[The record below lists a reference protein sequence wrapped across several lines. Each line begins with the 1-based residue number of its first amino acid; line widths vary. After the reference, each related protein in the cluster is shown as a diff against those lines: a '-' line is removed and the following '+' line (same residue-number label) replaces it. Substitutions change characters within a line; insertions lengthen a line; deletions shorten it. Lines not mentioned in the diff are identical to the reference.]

1 MKKFFKSRYISFL
14 LALLMVVG
22 VFLPRGG
29 AFAKDSGKFA
39 IDIGIKI
46 NDKMKLKDEVKDGGI
61 IKSSGRQVKVYKL
74 KVDGGMTEKEMFDLA
89 QSLHKS
95 GEKEISIKEAEDKL
109 KEKKL
114 LDKDGILSEKS
125 KLFYDGKLVDEISLK
140 KGDDPELAK
149 LTEEN
154 ITIKDL
160 EEGYYLIKETDE
172 SKKIANKAIN
182 TFVVHISD
190 KTVKDVNGKKVYRIE
205 AKETMPTPTDSL
217 KLIKVDANNKDVKL
231 NQAQFELY
239 KKVKNGDKI
248 ESQLVKVSG
257 SRGKYIYD
265 EKGNTTVLET
275 WNSGEIV
282 VENVPEGIYYFK
294 ELKPAPGYKEEG
306 NKGKVSKDL
315 KPGESDTVENKS
327 TPILKKIDKVNGK
340 TLDGAVFELYKKDGK
355 KVNVKKTNA
364 GYEVDPNG
372 KDELITKNNGLLNIT
387 NLADGEYTI
396 KEVKAPKGYK
406 QADIKID
413 FAVKNFNAV
422 DKDGKVRV
430 IPVENTPESETPP
443 KTPTGGFNFVK
454 IDSTKKENRLAGA
467 KFILMKKEGNGYKN
481 VVKDGKEVK
490 LTSPENGEFSITGLE
505 YGEYALKEIEA
516 PKNYTIDN
524 ELTPFKVDA
533 ASSSLPATKIVNK
546 PFTPVITQSKQ
557 NTITTKYTPSDL
569 TRIVKNPKSI
579 VKTGDIRI
587 IIMAVVGLIFLFM
600 GVKLVNSDKRTQRA

>member
-1 MKKFFKSRYISFL
+1 MKKIFKSRYISFL

-29 AFAKDSGKFA
+29 AFAKDDSKYN
-39 IDIGIKI
+39 IDIAI
-46 NDKMKLKDEVKDGGI
+46 NIHKKDELKKRLENGEQIVA
-61 IKSSGRQVKVYKL
+61 SNRAVKVYKL
-74 KVDGGMTEKEMFDLA
+74 KVDKEMTEDDRLKLAKEYDALT
-89 QSLHKS
+89 
-95 GEKEISIKEAEDKL
+95 IEAV
-109 KEKKL
+109 EKKL
-114 LDKDGILSEKS
+114 KDEKKFDKEIPSEKS
-125 KLFYDGKLVDEISLK
+125 KFIYSGKAIDVIDKNSIK
-140 KGDDPELAK
+140 DFK
-149 LTEEN
+149 LEN
-154 ITIKDL
+154 LDLDKEHIFVKDL

-172 SKKIANKAIN
+172 SKKIPDAKLN
-182 TFVVHISD
+182 TFVVKLSKDSVND
-190 KTVKDVNGKKVYRIE
+190 KNTLVLDAKVNKEVPNKKY
-205 AKETMPTPTDSL
+205 L

-315 KPGESDTVENKS
+315 KPGESDVVENKS

-422 DKDGKVRV
+422 DKDGKVKILV
-430 IPVENTPESETPP
+430 VENTPESETPP

>member
-1 MKKFFKSRYISFL
+1 MKKIFKSRYISFL
-14 LALLMVVG
+14 LALFMVVG

-29 AFAKDSGKFA
+29 AFAKDDSKYN
-39 IDIGIKI
+39 IDIAI
-46 NDKMKLKDEVKDGGI
+46 NIHNKDE
-61 IKSSGRQVKVYKL
+61 IKKRLDNGEQIVASNREVKVYKL
-74 KVDGGMTEKEMFDLA
+74 KVDKDMTEDD
-89 QSLHKS
+89 SLTFAKDYDALT
-95 GEKEISIKEAEDKL
+95 IADA
-109 KEKKL
+109 EKKL
-114 LDKDGILSEKS
+114 KDEKKFDKEIPSEKS
-125 KLFYDGKLVDEISLK
+125 KFIYGGKAIDVVDKNSIK
-140 KGDDPELAK
+140 DFK
-149 LTEEN
+149 LEN
-154 ITIKDL
+154 LDLEKEHIFIKDL

-172 SKKIANKAIN
+172 SKKIADAKLN
-182 TFVVHISD
+182 TFVVKLSKDSVND
-190 KTVKDVNGKKVYRIE
+190 KNTLVLDAKVNKEVPNKKN
-205 AKETMPTPTDSL
+205 L

-231 NQAQFELY
+231 DQAQFELY

-275 WNSGEIV
+275 WNNGEIV
-282 VENVPEGIYYFK
+282 VENVPEGVYYFK
-294 ELKPAPGYKEEG
+294 ELKPAPGYNEEG

-355 KVNVKKTNA
+355 KINVKKTNA

-587 IIMAVVGLIFLFM
+587 IIMAVVGLILLFM

>member
-29 AFAKDSGKFA
+29 AFAKDDSKYN
-39 IDIGIKI
+39 IDIAI
-46 NDKMKLKDEVKDGGI
+46 NIHKKDELKKKLENGEQIVA
-61 IKSSGRQVKVYKL
+61 SNRAVKVYKL
-74 KVDGGMTEKEMFDLA
+74 KVDKEMTEDDRLKLAKEYDALTIDAAERKLKDEKKFD
-89 QSLHKS
+89 
-95 GEKEISIKEAEDKL
+95 KEIP
-109 KEKKL
+109 
-114 LDKDGILSEKS
+114 SEKS
-125 KLFYDGKLVDEISLK
+125 KFIYSGKAIDVIDKNSIK
-140 KGDDPELAK
+140 DFK
-149 LTEEN
+149 LEN
-154 ITIKDL
+154 LDLDKEHIFVKDL

-172 SKKIANKAIN
+172 SKKIPDAKLN
-182 TFVVHISD
+182 TFVVKLSKDSVND
-190 KTVKDVNGKKVYRIE
+190 KNTLVLDAKVNKEVPNKKN
-205 AKETMPTPTDSL
+205 L

-231 NQAQFELY
+231 DQAQFELY

-275 WNSGEIV
+275 WNNGEIV
-282 VENVPEGIYYFK
+282 VENVPEGVYYFK

-355 KVNVKKTNA
+355 KINVKKTNA

-396 KEVKAPKGYK
+396 KEVKAPEGYK

-422 DKDGKVRV
+422 DKDGKVKILV
-430 IPVENTPESETPP
+430 VENTPESETPP

-587 IIMAVVGLIFLFM
+587 IIMAVVGLILLFI

>member
-22 VFLPRGG
+22 VFLPRDG
-29 AFAKDSGKFA
+29 AFAKDDSKYN
-39 IDIGIKI
+39 IDIAI
-46 NDKMKLKDEVKDGGI
+46 NIHKKDELKKRLENGEQIVA
-61 IKSSGRQVKVYKL
+61 SNRAVKVYKL
-74 KVDGGMTEKEMFDLA
+74 KVDKEMTEDDRLKLAKEYDALT
-89 QSLHKS
+89 
-95 GEKEISIKEAEDKL
+95 IEAV
-109 KEKKL
+109 EKKL
-114 LDKDGILSEKS
+114 KDEKKFDKEIPSEKS
-125 KLFYDGKLVDEISLK
+125 KFIYSGKAIDVIDKNSIK
-140 KGDDPELAK
+140 DFK
-149 LTEEN
+149 LEN
-154 ITIKDL
+154 LDLDKEHIFVKDL

-172 SKKIANKAIN
+172 SKKIPDAKLN
-182 TFVVHISD
+182 TFVVKLSKDSVND
-190 KTVKDVNGKKVYRIE
+190 KNTLVLDAKVNKEVPNKKY
-205 AKETMPTPTDSL
+205 L

-315 KPGESDTVENKS
+315 KPGESDVVENKS

>member
-1 MKKFFKSRYISFL
+1 MKKLFKSRYISFL

-29 AFAKDSGKFA
+29 AFAKDDSKYN
-39 IDIGIKI
+39 IDIAI
-46 NDKMKLKDEVKDGGI
+46 NIHKKDELKKRLENGEQIVA
-61 IKSSGRQVKVYKL
+61 SNRAVKVYKL
-74 KVDGGMTEKEMFDLA
+74 KVDKEMTEDDRLKLAKEYDALT
-89 QSLHKS
+89 
-95 GEKEISIKEAEDKL
+95 IEAA
-109 KEKKL
+109 EKKL
-114 LDKDGILSEKS
+114 KDEKKFDKEIPSEKS
-125 KLFYDGKLVDEISLK
+125 KFIYSGKAIDVIDKNSIK
-140 KGDDPELAK
+140 DFK
-149 LTEEN
+149 LEN
-154 ITIKDL
+154 LDKEHIFVKDL
-160 EEGYYLIKETDE
+160 EDGYYLIKETDE
-172 SKKIANKAIN
+172 SKKIPDAKLN
-182 TFVVHISD
+182 TFVVKLFKDSVND
-190 KTVKDVNGKKVYRIE
+190 KNTLVLDAKVNKEVPNKKY
-205 AKETMPTPTDSL
+205 L

-275 WNSGEIV
+275 WNGGEIV

-315 KPGESDTVENKS
+315 KPGESDVVENKS

-340 TLDGAVFELYKKDGK
+340 TLDGAIFELYKKDGK

-364 GYEVDPNG
+364 GYEVDPNS

-396 KEVKAPKGYK
+396 KEVKAPEGYK

-422 DKDGKVRV
+422 DKDGKVKILV
-430 IPVENTPESETPP
+430 VENTPESETPP

-454 IDSTKKENRLAGA
+454 IDSTKKENRLEGA

-587 IIMAVVGLIFLFM
+587 IIMAVVGLILLFM

>member
-29 AFAKDSGKFA
+29 AFAKDDSKYN
-39 IDIGIKI
+39 IDIAI
-46 NDKMKLKDEVKDGGI
+46 NIHKKDELKKRLENGEQIVA
-61 IKSSGRQVKVYKL
+61 SNRAVKVYKL
-74 KVDGGMTEKEMFDLA
+74 KVDKEMTEDDRLKLAKEYDALT
-89 QSLHKS
+89 
-95 GEKEISIKEAEDKL
+95 IEAA
-109 KEKKL
+109 EKKL
-114 LDKDGILSEKS
+114 KDEKKFDKEIPSEKS
-125 KLFYDGKLVDEISLK
+125 KFIYSGKAIDVIDKNSIK
-140 KGDDPELAK
+140 DFK
-149 LTEEN
+149 LEN
-154 ITIKDL
+154 LDLDKEHIFVKDL

-172 SKKIANKAIN
+172 SKKIPDAKLN
-182 TFVVHISD
+182 TFVVKLSKDSVND
-190 KTVKDVNGKKVYRIE
+190 KNTLVLDAKVNKEVPNKKY
-205 AKETMPTPTDSL
+205 L

-275 WNSGEIV
+275 WNGGEIV

-340 TLDGAVFELYKKDGK
+340 TLDGAIFELYKKDGK

-422 DKDGKVRV
+422 DKDSKVKILV
-430 IPVENTPESETPP
+430 VENTPESETPP

-533 ASSSLPATKIVNK
+533 ASSSLPAIKIVNK

>member
-29 AFAKDSGKFA
+29 AFAKDDSKYN
-39 IDIGIKI
+39 IDIAI
-46 NDKMKLKDEVKDGGI
+46 NIHKKDELKKRLENGEQIVA
-61 IKSSGRQVKVYKL
+61 SNRAVKVYKL
-74 KVDGGMTEKEMFDLA
+74 KVDKEMTEDDRLKLAKEYDALT
-89 QSLHKS
+89 
-95 GEKEISIKEAEDKL
+95 IEAA
-109 KEKKL
+109 EKKL
-114 LDKDGILSEKS
+114 KDEKKFDKEIPSEKS
-125 KLFYDGKLVDEISLK
+125 KFIYSGKAIDVIDKNSIK
-140 KGDDPELAK
+140 DFEL
-149 LTEEN
+149 EN
-154 ITIKDL
+154 LDLDKEHIFVKDL

-172 SKKIANKAIN
+172 SKKIPDAKLN
-182 TFVVHISD
+182 TFVVKLSKDSVND
-190 KTVKDVNGKKVYRIE
+190 KTTLVLDAKVNKEVPNKKY
-205 AKETMPTPTDSL
+205 L

-275 WNSGEIV
+275 WNNGEIV

-315 KPGESDTVENKS
+315 KPGESDVVENKS

-340 TLDGAVFELYKKDGK
+340 TLDGAIFELYKKDGK

-422 DKDGKVRV
+422 DKEGKVKV

>member
-1 MKKFFKSRYISFL
+1 MKKIFKSRYISFL

-22 VFLPRGG
+22 VFLPQGG
-29 AFAKDSGKFA
+29 AFAKDDSKYN
-39 IDIGIKI
+39 IDIAI
-46 NDKMKLKDEVKDGGI
+46 NIHKKDELKKRLENGEQIVA
-61 IKSSGRQVKVYKL
+61 SNRAVKVYKL
-74 KVDGGMTEKEMFDLA
+74 KVDKEMTEDDRLKLAKEYDALT
-89 QSLHKS
+89 
-95 GEKEISIKEAEDKL
+95 IEAA
-109 KEKKL
+109 EKKL
-114 LDKDGILSEKS
+114 KDEKKFDKEIPSEKS
-125 KLFYDGKLVDEISLK
+125 KFIYSGKAIDVIDKNSIK
-140 KGDDPELAK
+140 DFK
-149 LTEEN
+149 LEN
-154 ITIKDL
+154 LDLDKEHIFVKDL

-172 SKKIANKAIN
+172 SKKIPDAKLN
-182 TFVVHISD
+182 TFVVKLSKDSVND
-190 KTVKDVNGKKVYRIE
+190 KNTLVLDAKVNKEVPNKKY
-205 AKETMPTPTDSL
+205 L

-315 KPGESDTVENKS
+315 KPGKSDVVENKS

-364 GYEVDPNG
+364 GYEVEPNG

-422 DKDGKVRV
+422 DKDSKVKILV
-430 IPVENTPESETPP
+430 VENTPESETPP

>member
-1 MKKFFKSRYISFL
+1 MKKIFKSRYISFL
-14 LALLMVVG
+14 LALFMVVG

-29 AFAKDSGKFA
+29 AFAKDDSKYN
-39 IDIGIKI
+39 IDIAI
-46 NDKMKLKDEVKDGGI
+46 NIHNKDE
-61 IKSSGRQVKVYKL
+61 IKTRLDNGEQIVASNREVKVYKL
-74 KVDGGMTEKEMFDLA
+74 KLDKDMTEDDSLKLA
-89 QSLHKS
+89 KDYDALT
-95 GEKEISIKEAEDKL
+95 IADA
-109 KEKKL
+109 EKKL
-114 LDKDGILSEKS
+114 KDEKKFDKEIPSEKS
-125 KLFYDGKLVDEISLK
+125 KFIYGGKAIDVVDKNSIK
-140 KGDDPELAK
+140 DFK
-149 LTEEN
+149 LEN
-154 ITIKDL
+154 LDLEKEHIFIKDL

-172 SKKIANKAIN
+172 SKKIADAKLN
-182 TFVVHISD
+182 TFVVKLS
-190 KTVKDVNGKKVYRIE
+190 KDSVNDNNTLVLDAKVNKEVPNKKN
-205 AKETMPTPTDSL
+205 L

-231 NQAQFELY
+231 DQAQFELY

-275 WNSGEIV
+275 WNNGEIV

-315 KPGESDTVENKS
+315 KPGESDVVENKS

-340 TLDGAVFELYKKDGK
+340 TLDGAVFELYKNDGK
-355 KVNVKKTNA
+355 KINVKKTDA

-422 DKDGKVRV
+422 DKDGKVKILV
-430 IPVENTPESETPP
+430 VENTPESETPP

-587 IIMAVVGLIFLFM
+587 IIMAVVGLILLFM

>member
-1 MKKFFKSRYISFL
+1 MKKIFKSRYISFL

-22 VFLPRGG
+22 VFLPQGG
-29 AFAKDSGKFA
+29 AFAKDDSKYN
-39 IDIGIKI
+39 IDIAI
-46 NDKMKLKDEVKDGGI
+46 NIHKKDELKKRLENGEQIVA
-61 IKSSGRQVKVYKL
+61 SNRAVKVYKL
-74 KVDGGMTEKEMFDLA
+74 KVDKEMTEDDRLKLAKEYDALT
-89 QSLHKS
+89 
-95 GEKEISIKEAEDKL
+95 IEAA
-109 KEKKL
+109 EKKL
-114 LDKDGILSEKS
+114 KDEKKFDKEIPSEKS
-125 KLFYDGKLVDEISLK
+125 KFIYSGKAIDVIDKNSIK
-140 KGDDPELAK
+140 DFK
-149 LTEEN
+149 LEN
-154 ITIKDL
+154 LDKEHIFVKDL

-172 SKKIANKAIN
+172 SKKIPDAKLN
-182 TFVVHISD
+182 TFVVKLSKDSVND
-190 KTVKDVNGKKVYRIE
+190 KNTLVLDAKVNKEVPNKKY
-205 AKETMPTPTDSL
+205 L

-315 KPGESDTVENKS
+315 KPGESDVVENKS

-422 DKDGKVRV
+422 DKEGKVKV

-467 KFILMKKEGNGYKN
+467 KFILMKKESNGYKN

>member
-22 VFLPRGG
+22 VFLPQGG
-29 AFAKDSGKFA
+29 AFAKDDSKYN
-39 IDIGIKI
+39 IDIAI
-46 NDKMKLKDEVKDGGI
+46 NIHKKDELKKRLENGEQIVA
-61 IKSSGRQVKVYKL
+61 SNRAVKVYKL
-74 KVDGGMTEKEMFDLA
+74 KVDKEMTEDDRLKLAKEYDALT
-89 QSLHKS
+89 
-95 GEKEISIKEAEDKL
+95 IEAA
-109 KEKKL
+109 EKKL
-114 LDKDGILSEKS
+114 KDEKKFDKEIPSEKS
-125 KLFYDGKLVDEISLK
+125 KFIYSGKAIDVIDKNSIK
-140 KGDDPELAK
+140 DFK
-149 LTEEN
+149 LEN
-154 ITIKDL
+154 LDLDKEHIFVKDL

-172 SKKIANKAIN
+172 SKKIPDAKLN
-182 TFVVHISD
+182 TFVVKLSKDSVND
-190 KTVKDVNGKKVYRIE
+190 KNTLVLDAKVNKEVPNKKY
-205 AKETMPTPTDSL
+205 L

-275 WNSGEIV
+275 WNGGEIV

-315 KPGESDTVENKS
+315 KPGESDVVENKS

-340 TLDGAVFELYKKDGK
+340 TLDGAIFELYKEDGK

-422 DKDGKVRV
+422 DKDGKVKILV
-430 IPVENTPESETPP
+430 VENTPESETPP

>member
-1 MKKFFKSRYISFL
+1 MKKIFKSRYISFL
-14 LALLMVVG
+14 LALFMVVG
-22 VFLPRGG
+22 ICLPHGG
-29 AFAKDSGKFA
+29 ALARDSGKFA

-46 NDKMKLKDEVKDGGI
+46 NDKKKLKDEVKDGGI

-125 KLFYDGKLVDEISLK
+125 KLVYDGKLVDEISLK

-149 LTEEN
+149 LIEEN

-217 KLIKVDANNKDVKL
+217 KLIKVDSNNKDVKL
-231 NQAQFELY
+231 SHAQFELY
-239 KKVKNGDKI
+239 KKVKVGDEEKS
-248 ESQLVKVSG
+248 EQVKVTG
-257 SRGKYIYD
+257 TRGKYIYD
-265 EKGNTTVLET
+265 ENGNTTVLET
-275 WNSGEIV
+275 WNNGEIV

-315 KPGESDTVENKS
+315 KPGESDVVENKS
-327 TPILKKIDKVNGK
+327 TPILKKIDKVDGK

-355 KVNVKKTNA
+355 KINVKKTDA

-422 DKDGKVRV
+422 DKEGKVKILV
-430 IPVENTPESETPP
+430 VENTPESETPP

>member
-29 AFAKDSGKFA
+29 AFAKDDSKYN
-39 IDIGIKI
+39 IDIAI
-46 NDKMKLKDEVKDGGI
+46 NIHKKDELKKRLENGEQIVA
-61 IKSSGRQVKVYKL
+61 SNRAVKVYKL
-74 KVDGGMTEKEMFDLA
+74 KVDKEMTEDDRLKLAKEYDALT
-89 QSLHKS
+89 
-95 GEKEISIKEAEDKL
+95 IEAA
-109 KEKKL
+109 EKKL
-114 LDKDGILSEKS
+114 KDEKKFDKEIPSEKS
-125 KLFYDGKLVDEISLK
+125 KFIYSGKAIDVIDKNSIK
-140 KGDDPELAK
+140 DFK
-149 LTEEN
+149 LEN
-154 ITIKDL
+154 LDLDKEHIFVKDL

-172 SKKIANKAIN
+172 SKKIPDAKLN
-182 TFVVHISD
+182 TFVVKLSKDSVND
-190 KTVKDVNGKKVYRIE
+190 KTTLVLDAKVNKEVPNKKY
-205 AKETMPTPTDSL
+205 L

-275 WNSGEIV
+275 WNNGEIV

-315 KPGESDTVENKS
+315 KPGESDVVENKS

-340 TLDGAVFELYKKDGK
+340 TLDGAIFELYKKDGK

-422 DKDGKVRV
+422 DKEGKVKV

>member
-29 AFAKDSGKFA
+29 AFAKDDSKYN
-39 IDIGIKI
+39 IDIAI
-46 NDKMKLKDEVKDGGI
+46 NIHKKDELKKRLENGEQIVA
-61 IKSSGRQVKVYKL
+61 SNRAVKVYKL
-74 KVDGGMTEKEMFDLA
+74 KVDKEMTEDDRLKLAKEYDALT
-89 QSLHKS
+89 
-95 GEKEISIKEAEDKL
+95 IEAA
-109 KEKKL
+109 EKKL
-114 LDKDGILSEKS
+114 KDEKKFDKEIPSEKS
-125 KLFYDGKLVDEISLK
+125 KFIYSGKAIDVIDKNSIK
-140 KGDDPELAK
+140 DFEL
-149 LTEEN
+149 EN
-154 ITIKDL
+154 LDLDKEHIFVKDL

-172 SKKIANKAIN
+172 SKKIPDAKLN
-182 TFVVHISD
+182 TFVVKLSKDSVND
-190 KTVKDVNGKKVYRIE
+190 KTTLVLDAKVNKEVPNKKY
-205 AKETMPTPTDSL
+205 L

-275 WNSGEIV
+275 WNNGEIV

-315 KPGESDTVENKS
+315 KPGESDVVENKS

-340 TLDGAVFELYKKDGK
+340 TLDGAIFELYKKDGK

-422 DKDGKVRV
+422 DKDGKVKILV
-430 IPVENTPESETPP
+430 VENTPESETPP

-467 KFILMKKEGNGYKN
+467 KFILMKKEINGYKN

-546 PFTPVITQSKQ
+546 PFAPVITQSKQ

>member
-29 AFAKDSGKFA
+29 AFAKDDSKYN
-39 IDIGIKI
+39 IDIAI
-46 NDKMKLKDEVKDGGI
+46 NIHKKDELKKRLENGEQIVA
-61 IKSSGRQVKVYKL
+61 SSRAVKVYKL
-74 KVDGGMTEKEMFDLA
+74 KVDKEMTEDDRLKLAKEYDALT
-89 QSLHKS
+89 
-95 GEKEISIKEAEDKL
+95 IEAA
-109 KEKKL
+109 EKKL
-114 LDKDGILSEKS
+114 KDEKKFDKEIPSEKS
-125 KLFYDGKLVDEISLK
+125 KFIYSGKAIDVIDKNSIK
-140 KGDDPELAK
+140 DFK
-149 LTEEN
+149 LEN
-154 ITIKDL
+154 LDLDKEHIFVKDL

-172 SKKIANKAIN
+172 SKKIPDAKLN
-182 TFVVHISD
+182 TFVVKLSKDSVND
-190 KTVKDVNGKKVYRIE
+190 KNTLVLDAKVNKEVPNKKY
-205 AKETMPTPTDSL
+205 L

-239 KKVKNGDKI
+239 KKVKNGDKV

-422 DKDGKVRV
+422 DKDSKVKILV
-430 IPVENTPESETPP
+430 VENTPESETPP

-481 VVKDGKEVK
+481 VIKDGKEVK

>member
-29 AFAKDSGKFA
+29 AFAKDDSKYN
-39 IDIGIKI
+39 IDIAI
-46 NDKMKLKDEVKDGGI
+46 NIHKKDEFKKRLENGEQIVA
-61 IKSSGRQVKVYKL
+61 SNREVKVYKL
-74 KVDGGMTEKEMFDLA
+74 KVDKEMTEDDRLKLAKEYDALT
-89 QSLHKS
+89 
-95 GEKEISIKEAEDKL
+95 IEAA
-109 KEKKL
+109 EKKL
-114 LDKDGILSEKS
+114 KDEKKFDKEIPSEKS
-125 KLFYDGKLVDEISLK
+125 KFIYSGKAIDVIDKNSIK
-140 KGDDPELAK
+140 DFK
-149 LTEEN
+149 LEN
-154 ITIKDL
+154 LDLDKEHIFVKDL

-172 SKKIANKAIN
+172 SKKIPDAKLN
-182 TFVVHISD
+182 TFVVKLSKDSVND
-190 KTVKDVNGKKVYRIE
+190 KNTLVLDAKVNKEVPNKKY
-205 AKETMPTPTDSL
+205 L

-239 KKVKNGDKI
+239 KKVKNGDKV

>member
-29 AFAKDSGKFA
+29 AFAKDDSKYN
-39 IDIGIKI
+39 IDIAI
-46 NDKMKLKDEVKDGGI
+46 NIHKKDELKKRLENGEQIVA
-61 IKSSGRQVKVYKL
+61 SNRAVKVYKL
-74 KVDGGMTEKEMFDLA
+74 KVD
-89 QSLHKS
+89 
-95 GEKEISIKEAEDKL
+95 KEITEDDRLKLAKEYDALTIEAA
-109 KEKKL
+109 EKKL
-114 LDKDGILSEKS
+114 KDEKKFDKEIPSEKS
-125 KLFYDGKLVDEISLK
+125 KFIYSGKAIDVIDKNSIK
-140 KGDDPELAK
+140 DFEL
-149 LTEEN
+149 EN
-154 ITIKDL
+154 LDLDKEHIFVKDL

-172 SKKIANKAIN
+172 SKKIPDAKLN
-182 TFVVHISD
+182 TFVVKLSKDSVND
-190 KTVKDVNGKKVYRIE
+190 KTTLVLDAKVNKEVPNKKY
-205 AKETMPTPTDSL
+205 L

-275 WNSGEIV
+275 WNNGEIV

-315 KPGESDTVENKS
+315 KPGESDVVENKS

-340 TLDGAVFELYKKDGK
+340 TLDGAIFELYKKDGK

-422 DKDGKVRV
+422 DKDGKVKILV
-430 IPVENTPESETPP
+430 VENTPESETPP

>member
-1 MKKFFKSRYISFL
+1 MKKIFKSRYISFL

-29 AFAKDSGKFA
+29 AFAKDDSKYN
-39 IDIGIKI
+39 IDIAI
-46 NDKMKLKDEVKDGGI
+46 NIHKKDELKKRLENGEQIVA
-61 IKSSGRQVKVYKL
+61 SNRAVKVYKL
-74 KVDGGMTEKEMFDLA
+74 KVDKEMIEDDRLKLA
-89 QSLHKS
+89 
-95 GEKEISIKEAEDKL
+95 KEYDALTIEAA
-109 KEKKL
+109 EKKL
-114 LDKDGILSEKS
+114 KDEKKFDKEIPSEKS
-125 KLFYDGKLVDEISLK
+125 KFIYSGKAIDVIDKNSIK
-140 KGDDPELAK
+140 DFK
-149 LTEEN
+149 LEN
-154 ITIKDL
+154 LDLDKEHIFVKDL

-172 SKKIANKAIN
+172 SKKIPDAKLN
-182 TFVVHISD
+182 TFVVKLSKDSVND
-190 KTVKDVNGKKVYRIE
+190 KNTLVLDAKVNKEVPNKKY
-205 AKETMPTPTDSL
+205 L

-275 WNSGEIV
+275 WNGGEIV

-340 TLDGAVFELYKKDGK
+340 TLDGAIFELYKKDGK

-422 DKDGKVRV
+422 DKDSKVKILV
-430 IPVENTPESETPP
+430 VENTPESETPP

-546 PFTPVITQSKQ
+546 PFTPVITQRKQ

>member
-1 MKKFFKSRYISFL
+1 MKKIFKSRYISFL

-29 AFAKDSGKFA
+29 AFAKDDSKYN
-39 IDIGIKI
+39 IDIAI
-46 NDKMKLKDEVKDGGI
+46 NIHKKDELKKRLENGEQIVA
-61 IKSSGRQVKVYKL
+61 SNRAVKVYKL
-74 KVDGGMTEKEMFDLA
+74 KVDKEMTEDDRLKLAKEYDALT
-89 QSLHKS
+89 
-95 GEKEISIKEAEDKL
+95 IEAA
-109 KEKKL
+109 EKKL
-114 LDKDGILSEKS
+114 KDEKKFDKEIPSEKS
-125 KLFYDGKLVDEISLK
+125 KFIYSGKAIDVIDKNSIK
-140 KGDDPELAK
+140 DFK
-149 LTEEN
+149 LEN
-154 ITIKDL
+154 LDLDKEHIFVKDL

-172 SKKIANKAIN
+172 SKKIPDAKLN
-182 TFVVHISD
+182 TFVVKLSKDSVND
-190 KTVKDVNGKKVYRIE
+190 KITLVLDAKVNKEVPNKKY
-205 AKETMPTPTDSL
+205 L

-275 WNSGEIV
+275 WNNGELV

-422 DKDGKVRV
+422 DKDSKVKILV
-430 IPVENTPESETPP
+430 VENTPESETPP

>member
-29 AFAKDSGKFA
+29 AFAKDDSKYN
-39 IDIGIKI
+39 IDIAI
-46 NDKMKLKDEVKDGGI
+46 NIHKKDELKKRLENGEQIVA
-61 IKSSGRQVKVYKL
+61 SNRAVKVYKL
-74 KVDGGMTEKEMFDLA
+74 KVDKEMTEDDRLKLAKEYDALT
-89 QSLHKS
+89 
-95 GEKEISIKEAEDKL
+95 IEAA
-109 KEKKL
+109 EKKL
-114 LDKDGILSEKS
+114 KDEKKFDKEIPSEKS
-125 KLFYDGKLVDEISLK
+125 KFIYSGKAIDVIDKNSIK
-140 KGDDPELAK
+140 DFK
-149 LTEEN
+149 LEN
-154 ITIKDL
+154 LDLDKEHIFVKDL

-172 SKKIANKAIN
+172 SKKIPDAKLN
-182 TFVVHISD
+182 TFVVKLSKDSVND
-190 KTVKDVNGKKVYRIE
+190 KNTLVLDAKVN
-205 AKETMPTPTDSL
+205 KEVPNKMYL

-315 KPGESDTVENKS
+315 KPGESDVVENKS

-355 KVNVKKTNA
+355 KVNVRKTNA

-372 KDELITKNNGLLNIT
+372 KDELVTKNNGLLNII

-413 FAVKNFNAV
+413 FDVKNFNAV
-422 DKDGKVRV
+422 DKDGKVKILV
-430 IPVENTPESETPP
+430 VENTPESETPP

-467 KFILMKKEGNGYKN
+467 KFILMKKESNGYKN

>member
-1 MKKFFKSRYISFL
+1 MKKIFKSRYISFL
-14 LALLMVVG
+14 LALFMVVG

-29 AFAKDSGKFA
+29 AFAKDDSKYN
-39 IDIGIKI
+39 IDIAI
-46 NDKMKLKDEVKDGGI
+46 NIHNKDE
-61 IKSSGRQVKVYKL
+61 IKKRLDNGEQIVASNREVKVYKL
-74 KVDGGMTEKEMFDLA
+74 KFDKDMTEDD
-89 QSLHKS
+89 SLTFAKDYDALT
-95 GEKEISIKEAEDKL
+95 IADA
-109 KEKKL
+109 EKKL
-114 LDKDGILSEKS
+114 KDEKKFDKEIPSEKS
-125 KLFYDGKLVDEISLK
+125 KFIYSGKAIDVVDKNSIK
-140 KGDDPELAK
+140 DFKF
-149 LTEEN
+149 EN
-154 ITIKDL
+154 LDEKEHIFIKDL

-172 SKKIANKAIN
+172 SKKIADEKLN
-182 TFVVHISD
+182 TFVVKLSKDSVND
-190 KTVKDVNGKKVYRIE
+190 KNTLVLDAKVNKEVPNKKN
-205 AKETMPTPTDSL
+205 L

-231 NQAQFELY
+231 DQAQFELY

-275 WNSGEIV
+275 WNNGEIV

-315 KPGESDTVENKS
+315 KPGESDIVENKS

-340 TLDGAVFELYKKDGK
+340 TLDGAVFFFFFKDGK
-355 KVNVKKTNA
+355 KINVKKTNA

-372 KDELITKNNGLLNIT
+372 KDELVTKNNGLLNIT

-422 DKDGKVRV
+422 DKEGKVKV

>member
-29 AFAKDSGKFA
+29 AFAKDDSKYN
-39 IDIGIKI
+39 IDIAI
-46 NDKMKLKDEVKDGGI
+46 NIHKKDELKKRLENGEQIVA
-61 IKSSGRQVKVYKL
+61 SNRAVKVYKL
-74 KVDGGMTEKEMFDLA
+74 KVDKEMTEDDRLKLAKEYDALT
-89 QSLHKS
+89 
-95 GEKEISIKEAEDKL
+95 IEAA
-109 KEKKL
+109 EKKL
-114 LDKDGILSEKS
+114 KDEKKFDKEIPSEKS
-125 KLFYDGKLVDEISLK
+125 KFIYSGKAIDVIDKNSIK
-140 KGDDPELAK
+140 DFK
-149 LTEEN
+149 LEN
-154 ITIKDL
+154 LDLDKEHIFVKDL

-172 SKKIANKAIN
+172 SKKIADAKLN
-182 TFVVHISD
+182 TFVVKLSKDSVND
-190 KTVKDVNGKKVYRIE
+190 KNTLVLDAKVNKEVPNKKY
-205 AKETMPTPTDSL
+205 L

-239 KKVKNGDKI
+239 KKVKNGDKV

-422 DKDGKVRV
+422 DKDGKVKILV
-430 IPVENTPESETPP
+430 VENTPESETPP

-481 VVKDGKEVK
+481 VIKDGKEVK

>member
-29 AFAKDSGKFA
+29 AFAKDDSKYN
-39 IDIGIKI
+39 IDIAI
-46 NDKMKLKDEVKDGGI
+46 NIHKKDELKKRLENGEQIVA
-61 IKSSGRQVKVYKL
+61 SNRAVKVYKL
-74 KVDGGMTEKEMFDLA
+74 KVDKEMTEDDRLKLAKEYDALT
-89 QSLHKS
+89 
-95 GEKEISIKEAEDKL
+95 IEAA
-109 KEKKL
+109 EKKL
-114 LDKDGILSEKS
+114 KDEKKFDKEIPSEKS
-125 KLFYDGKLVDEISLK
+125 KFIYSGKAIDVIDKNSIK
-140 KGDDPELAK
+140 DFK
-149 LTEEN
+149 LEN
-154 ITIKDL
+154 LDLDKEHIFVKDL

-172 SKKIANKAIN
+172 SKKIPDAKLN
-182 TFVVHISD
+182 TFVVKLSKDSVND
-190 KTVKDVNGKKVYRIE
+190 KTTLVLDAKVNKEVPNKKY
-205 AKETMPTPTDSL
+205 L

-275 WNSGEIV
+275 WNNGEIV

-315 KPGESDTVENKS
+315 KPGESDVVENKS

-340 TLDGAVFELYKKDGK
+340 TLDGAIFELYKKDGK

-422 DKDGKVRV
+422 DKDSKVKILV
-430 IPVENTPESETPP
+430 VENTPESETPP

>member
-29 AFAKDSGKFA
+29 AFAKDDSKYN
-39 IDIGIKI
+39 IDIAI
-46 NDKMKLKDEVKDGGI
+46 NIHKKDELKKRLENGEQIVA
-61 IKSSGRQVKVYKL
+61 SNRAVKVYKL
-74 KVDGGMTEKEMFDLA
+74 KVDKEMTEDDRLKLAKEYDALT
-89 QSLHKS
+89 
-95 GEKEISIKEAEDKL
+95 IEAA
-109 KEKKL
+109 EKKL
-114 LDKDGILSEKS
+114 KDEKKFDKEIPSEKS
-125 KLFYDGKLVDEISLK
+125 KFIYSGKAIDVIDKNSIK
-140 KGDDPELAK
+140 DFK
-149 LTEEN
+149 LEN
-154 ITIKDL
+154 LDLDKEHIFVKDL

-172 SKKIANKAIN
+172 SKKIADAKLN
-182 TFVVHISD
+182 TFVVKLSKDSVND
-190 KTVKDVNGKKVYRIE
+190 KNTLVLDAKVNKEVPNKKY
-205 AKETMPTPTDSL
+205 L

-239 KKVKNGDKI
+239 KKVKNGDKV

>member
-1 MKKFFKSRYISFL
+1 MKKLFKSRYISFL

-29 AFAKDSGKFA
+29 AFAKDDSKYN
-39 IDIGIKI
+39 IDIAI
-46 NDKMKLKDEVKDGGI
+46 NIHKKDELKKRLENGEQIVA
-61 IKSSGRQVKVYKL
+61 SNRAVKVYKL
-74 KVDGGMTEKEMFDLA
+74 KVDKEMTEDDRLKLAKEYDALT
-89 QSLHKS
+89 
-95 GEKEISIKEAEDKL
+95 IEAA
-109 KEKKL
+109 EKKL
-114 LDKDGILSEKS
+114 KDEKKVDKEIPSEKS
-125 KLFYDGKLVDEISLK
+125 KFIYSGKAIDVIDKNSIK
-140 KGDDPELAK
+140 DFK
-149 LTEEN
+149 LEN
-154 ITIKDL
+154 LDLDKEHIFVKDL

-172 SKKIANKAIN
+172 SKKIPDAKLN
-182 TFVVHISD
+182 TFVVKLSKDSVND
-190 KTVKDVNGKKVYRIE
+190 KNTLVLDAKVNKEVPNKKY
-205 AKETMPTPTDSL
+205 L

-275 WNSGEIV
+275 WNGGEIV

-315 KPGESDTVENKS
+315 KPGESDVVENKS

-340 TLDGAVFELYKKDGK
+340 TLDGAIFELYKEDGK

-396 KEVKAPKGYK
+396 KEVKAPEGYK

-422 DKDGKVRV
+422 DKDGKVKILV
-430 IPVENTPESETPP
+430 VENTPESETPP

-587 IIMAVVGLIFLFM
+587 IIMAVVGLILLFM

>member
-1 MKKFFKSRYISFL
+1 
-14 LALLMVVG
+14 MVVG

-29 AFAKDSGKFA
+29 AFAKDDSKYN
-39 IDIGIKI
+39 IDIAI
-46 NDKMKLKDEVKDGGI
+46 NIHKKDELKKRLENGEQIVA
-61 IKSSGRQVKVYKL
+61 SNRAVKVYKL
-74 KVDGGMTEKEMFDLA
+74 KVDKEMTEDDRLKLAKEYDALT
-89 QSLHKS
+89 
-95 GEKEISIKEAEDKL
+95 IEAA
-109 KEKKL
+109 EKKL
-114 LDKDGILSEKS
+114 KDEKKFDKEIPSEKS
-125 KLFYDGKLVDEISLK
+125 KFIYSGKAIDVIDKNSIK
-140 KGDDPELAK
+140 DFK
-149 LTEEN
+149 LEN
-154 ITIKDL
+154 LDKEHIFVKDL

-172 SKKIANKAIN
+172 SKKIADAKLN
-182 TFVVHISD
+182 TFVVKLSKDSVND
-190 KTVKDVNGKKVYRIE
+190 KNTLVLDAKVNKEVPNKKY
-205 AKETMPTPTDSL
+205 L

-315 KPGESDTVENKS
+315 KPGESDVVENKS

>member
-29 AFAKDSGKFA
+29 AFAKDDSKYN
-39 IDIGIKI
+39 IDIAI
-46 NDKMKLKDEVKDGGI
+46 NIHKKDELKKRLENGEQIVA
-61 IKSSGRQVKVYKL
+61 SNRAVKVYKL
-74 KVDGGMTEKEMFDLA
+74 KVDKEMTEDDRLKLAKEYDALT
-89 QSLHKS
+89 
-95 GEKEISIKEAEDKL
+95 IEAA
-109 KEKKL
+109 EKKL
-114 LDKDGILSEKS
+114 KDEKKFDKEIPSEKS
-125 KLFYDGKLVDEISLK
+125 KFIYSGKAIDVIDKNSIK
-140 KGDDPELAK
+140 DFK
-149 LTEEN
+149 LEN
-154 ITIKDL
+154 LDLDKEHIFVKDL

-172 SKKIANKAIN
+172 SKKIPDAKLN

-239 KKVKNGDKI
+239 KKVKNGDKV

-315 KPGESDTVENKS
+315 KPGESDVVENKS

>member
-1 MKKFFKSRYISFL
+1 MKKIFKSRYISFL

-22 VFLPRGG
+22 VFLPQGG
-29 AFAKDSGKFA
+29 AFAKDDSKYN
-39 IDIGIKI
+39 IDIAI
-46 NDKMKLKDEVKDGGI
+46 NIHKKDELKKRLENGEQIVA
-61 IKSSGRQVKVYKL
+61 SNRAVKVYKL
-74 KVDGGMTEKEMFDLA
+74 KVDKEMTEDDRLKLAKEYDALT
-89 QSLHKS
+89 
-95 GEKEISIKEAEDKL
+95 IEAA
-109 KEKKL
+109 EKKL
-114 LDKDGILSEKS
+114 KDKKKFDKEIPSEKS
-125 KLFYDGKLVDEISLK
+125 KFIYSGKAIDVIDKNSIK
-140 KGDDPELAK
+140 DFK
-149 LTEEN
+149 LEN
-154 ITIKDL
+154 LDLDKEHIFVKDL

-172 SKKIANKAIN
+172 SKKIPDAKLN
-182 TFVVHISD
+182 TFVVKLSKDSVND
-190 KTVKDVNGKKVYRIE
+190 KNTLVLDAKVNKEVPNKKY
-205 AKETMPTPTDSL
+205 L

-315 KPGESDTVENKS
+315 KPGESDVVENKS

-422 DKDGKVRV
+422 DKDSKVKILV
-430 IPVENTPESETPP
+430 VENTPESETPP

-481 VVKDGKEVK
+481 VIKDGKEVK

-546 PFTPVITQSKQ
+546 PFTPIITQSKQ

>member
-1 MKKFFKSRYISFL
+1 
-14 LALLMVVG
+14 MVVG

-29 AFAKDSGKFA
+29 AFAKDDSKYN
-39 IDIGIKI
+39 IDIAI
-46 NDKMKLKDEVKDGGI
+46 NIHKKDELKKRLENGEQIVA
-61 IKSSGRQVKVYKL
+61 SNRAVKVYKL
-74 KVDGGMTEKEMFDLA
+74 KVDKEMTEDDRLKLAKEYDALT
-89 QSLHKS
+89 
-95 GEKEISIKEAEDKL
+95 IEAA
-109 KEKKL
+109 EKKL
-114 LDKDGILSEKS
+114 KDEKKFDKEIPSEKS
-125 KLFYDGKLVDEISLK
+125 KFIYSGKAIDVIDKNSIK
-140 KGDDPELAK
+140 DFK
-149 LTEEN
+149 LEN
-154 ITIKDL
+154 LDLDKEHIFVKDL

-172 SKKIANKAIN
+172 SKKIADAKLN
-182 TFVVHISD
+182 TFVVKLSKDSVND
-190 KTVKDVNGKKVYRIE
+190 KNTLVLDAKVNKEVPNKKY
-205 AKETMPTPTDSL
+205 L

-239 KKVKNGDKI
+239 KKVKNGDKV

>member
-29 AFAKDSGKFA
+29 AFAKDDSKYN
-39 IDIGIKI
+39 IDIAI
-46 NDKMKLKDEVKDGGI
+46 NIHKKDELKKRLENGEQIVA
-61 IKSSGRQVKVYKL
+61 SNRAVKVYKL
-74 KVDGGMTEKEMFDLA
+74 KVDKEMTEDDRLKLAKEYDALT
-89 QSLHKS
+89 
-95 GEKEISIKEAEDKL
+95 IEAA
-109 KEKKL
+109 EKKL
-114 LDKDGILSEKS
+114 KDEKKFDKEIPSEKS
-125 KLFYDGKLVDEISLK
+125 KFIYSGKAIDVIDKNSIK
-140 KGDDPELAK
+140 DFK
-149 LTEEN
+149 LEN
-154 ITIKDL
+154 LDLDKEHIFVKDL

-172 SKKIANKAIN
+172 SKKIPDEKLN
-182 TFVVHISD
+182 TFVVKLSKDSVND
-190 KTVKDVNGKKVYRIE
+190 KNTLVLDAKVNKEVPNKKY
-205 AKETMPTPTDSL
+205 L
-217 KLIKVDANNKDVKL
+217 KLIKVDANNKGVKL

-315 KPGESDTVENKS
+315 KPGESDVVENKS

>member
-1 MKKFFKSRYISFL
+1 MKKIFKSRYISFL

-29 AFAKDSGKFA
+29 AFAKDDSKYN
-39 IDIGIKI
+39 IDIAI
-46 NDKMKLKDEVKDGGI
+46 NIHKKDELKKRLENGEQIVA
-61 IKSSGRQVKVYKL
+61 SNRAVKVYKL
-74 KVDGGMTEKEMFDLA
+74 KVDKEMTEDDRLKLAKEYDALT
-89 QSLHKS
+89 
-95 GEKEISIKEAEDKL
+95 IEAV
-109 KEKKL
+109 EKKL
-114 LDKDGILSEKS
+114 KDEKKFDKEIPSEKS
-125 KLFYDGKLVDEISLK
+125 KFIYSGKAIDVIDKNSIK
-140 KGDDPELAK
+140 DFK
-149 LTEEN
+149 LEN
-154 ITIKDL
+154 LDLDKEHIFVKDL

-172 SKKIANKAIN
+172 SKKIPDAKLN
-182 TFVVHISD
+182 TFVVKLSKDSVND
-190 KTVKDVNGKKVYRIE
+190 KNTLVLDAKVNKEVPNKKY
-205 AKETMPTPTDSL
+205 L

-315 KPGESDTVENKS
+315 KPGESDVVENKS

-422 DKDGKVRV
+422 DKDSKVKILV
-430 IPVENTPESETPP
+430 VENTPESETPP

-481 VVKDGKEVK
+481 VIKDGKEVK

-546 PFTPVITQSKQ
+546 PFTPIITQSKQ

>member
-29 AFAKDSGKFA
+29 AFAKDDSKYN
-39 IDIGIKI
+39 IDIAI
-46 NDKMKLKDEVKDGGI
+46 NIHKKDELKKRLENGEQIVA
-61 IKSSGRQVKVYKL
+61 SNRAVKVYKL
-74 KVDGGMTEKEMFDLA
+74 KVDKEMTEDDRLKLAKEYDALT
-89 QSLHKS
+89 
-95 GEKEISIKEAEDKL
+95 IEAA
-109 KEKKL
+109 EKKL
-114 LDKDGILSEKS
+114 KDEKKFDKEIPSEKS
-125 KLFYDGKLVDEISLK
+125 KFIYSGKAIDVIDKNSIK
-140 KGDDPELAK
+140 DFK
-149 LTEEN
+149 LEN
-154 ITIKDL
+154 LDLDKEHIFVKDL

-172 SKKIANKAIN
+172 SKKIPDAKLN
-182 TFVVHISD
+182 TFVVKLSKDSVND
-190 KTVKDVNGKKVYRIE
+190 KNTLVLDAKVNKEVPNKKY
-205 AKETMPTPTDSL
+205 L

-275 WNSGEIV
+275 WNGGEIV

-315 KPGESDTVENKS
+315 KPGESDVVENKS

-340 TLDGAVFELYKKDGK
+340 TLDGAIFELYKKDGK

-422 DKDGKVRV
+422 DKDSKVKILV
-430 IPVENTPESETPP
+430 VENTPESETPP

-467 KFILMKKEGNGYKN
+467 KFILMKKESNGYKN

>member
-1 MKKFFKSRYISFL
+1 MKKIFKSRYISFL

-29 AFAKDSGKFA
+29 AFAKDDSKYN
-39 IDIGIKI
+39 IDIAI
-46 NDKMKLKDEVKDGGI
+46 NIHKKDELKKRLENGEQIVA
-61 IKSSGRQVKVYKL
+61 SNRAVKVYKL
-74 KVDGGMTEKEMFDLA
+74 KVDKEMIEDDRLKLA
-89 QSLHKS
+89 
-95 GEKEISIKEAEDKL
+95 KEYDALTIEAA
-109 KEKKL
+109 EKKL
-114 LDKDGILSEKS
+114 KDEKKFDKEIPSEKS
-125 KLFYDGKLVDEISLK
+125 KFIYSGKAIDVIDKNSIK
-140 KGDDPELAK
+140 DFK
-149 LTEEN
+149 LEN
-154 ITIKDL
+154 LDLDKEHIFVKDL

-172 SKKIANKAIN
+172 SKKIPDAKLN
-182 TFVVHISD
+182 TFVVKLSKDSVND
-190 KTVKDVNGKKVYRIE
+190 KNTLVLDAKVNKEVPNKKY
-205 AKETMPTPTDSL
+205 L

-275 WNSGEIV
+275 WNGGEIV

-340 TLDGAVFELYKKDGK
+340 TLDGAIFELYKKDGK

-422 DKDGKVRV
+422 DKDSKVKILV
-430 IPVENTPESETPP
+430 VENTPESETPP

>member
-1 MKKFFKSRYISFL
+1 MKKIFKSRYISFL
-14 LALLMVVG
+14 LALFMVVG

-29 AFAKDSGKFA
+29 AFAKDDSKYN
-39 IDIGIKI
+39 IDIAI
-46 NDKMKLKDEVKDGGI
+46 NIHNKDE
-61 IKSSGRQVKVYKL
+61 IKKRLDNGEQIVASNREVKVYKL
-74 KVDGGMTEKEMFDLA
+74 KVDKDMTEDD
-89 QSLHKS
+89 SLTFAKDYDALT
-95 GEKEISIKEAEDKL
+95 IADA
-109 KEKKL
+109 EKKL
-114 LDKDGILSEKS
+114 KDEKKFDKEIPSEKS
-125 KLFYDGKLVDEISLK
+125 KFIYGGKAIDVVDKNSIK
-140 KGDDPELAK
+140 DFK
-149 LTEEN
+149 LEN
-154 ITIKDL
+154 LDLEKEHIFIKDL

-172 SKKIANKAIN
+172 SKKIADAKLN
-182 TFVVHISD
+182 TFVVKLSKDSVND
-190 KTVKDVNGKKVYRIE
+190 KNTLVLDAKVNKEVPNKKNI
-205 AKETMPTPTDSL
+205 

-231 NQAQFELY
+231 DQAQFELY

-275 WNSGEIV
+275 WNNGEIV
-282 VENVPEGIYYFK
+282 VENVPEGVYYFK
-294 ELKPAPGYKEEG
+294 ELKPAPGYNEEG

-355 KVNVKKTNA
+355 KINVKKTNA

-533 ASSSLPATKIVNK
+533 ASSSLPATKIINK

-587 IIMAVVGLIFLFM
+587 IIMAVVGLILLFM

>member
-29 AFAKDSGKFA
+29 AFAKDDSKYN
-39 IDIGIKI
+39 IDIAI
-46 NDKMKLKDEVKDGGI
+46 NIHKKDELKKRLENGEQIVA
-61 IKSSGRQVKVYKL
+61 SNRAVKVYKL
-74 KVDGGMTEKEMFDLA
+74 KVYKEMTEDDRLKLAKEYDALT
-89 QSLHKS
+89 
-95 GEKEISIKEAEDKL
+95 IEAA
-109 KEKKL
+109 EKKL
-114 LDKDGILSEKS
+114 KDEKKFDKEIPSEKS
-125 KLFYDGKLVDEISLK
+125 KFIYSGKAIDVIDKNSIK
-140 KGDDPELAK
+140 DFK
-149 LTEEN
+149 LEN
-154 ITIKDL
+154 LDLDKEHIFVKDL

-172 SKKIANKAIN
+172 SKKIPDAKLN
-182 TFVVHISD
+182 TFVVKLSKDSVND
-190 KTVKDVNGKKVYRIE
+190 KNTLVLDAKVNKEVPNKKY
-205 AKETMPTPTDSL
+205 L

-275 WNSGEIV
+275 WNNGEIV

-315 KPGESDTVENKS
+315 KPGESDVVENKS

-340 TLDGAVFELYKKDGK
+340 TLDGAIFELYKKDGK

-422 DKDGKVRV
+422 DKDGKVKILV
-430 IPVENTPESETPP
+430 VENTPESETPP

>member
-1 MKKFFKSRYISFL
+1 MKKLFKSRYISFL

-29 AFAKDSGKFA
+29 AFAKDDSKYN
-39 IDIGIKI
+39 IDIAI
-46 NDKMKLKDEVKDGGI
+46 NIHKKDELKKRLENGEQIVA
-61 IKSSGRQVKVYKL
+61 SNRSVKVYKL
-74 KVDGGMTEKEMFDLA
+74 KVDKEMTEDDRLKLAKEYDALT
-89 QSLHKS
+89 
-95 GEKEISIKEAEDKL
+95 IEAA
-109 KEKKL
+109 EKKL
-114 LDKDGILSEKS
+114 KDEKKFDKEIPSEKS
-125 KLFYDGKLVDEISLK
+125 KFIYSGKAIDVIDKNSIK
-140 KGDDPELAK
+140 DFK
-149 LTEEN
+149 LEN
-154 ITIKDL
+154 LDKEHIFVKDL
-160 EEGYYLIKETDE
+160 EDGYYLIKETDE
-172 SKKIANKAIN
+172 SKKIPDAKLN
-182 TFVVHISD
+182 TFVVKLFKDSVND
-190 KTVKDVNGKKVYRIE
+190 KNTLVLDAKVNKEVPNKKY
-205 AKETMPTPTDSL
+205 L

-275 WNSGEIV
+275 WNGGEIV

-315 KPGESDTVENKS
+315 KPGESDVVENKS

-340 TLDGAVFELYKKDGK
+340 TLDGAIFELYKKDGK

-364 GYEVDPNG
+364 GYEVDPNS

-396 KEVKAPKGYK
+396 KEVKAPEGYK

-422 DKDGKVRV
+422 DKDGKVKILV
-430 IPVENTPESETPP
+430 VENTPESETPP

-587 IIMAVVGLIFLFM
+587 IIMAVVGLILLFM

>member
-1 MKKFFKSRYISFL
+1 MKKLFKSRYISFL

-29 AFAKDSGKFA
+29 AFAKDDSKYN
-39 IDIGIKI
+39 IDIAI
-46 NDKMKLKDEVKDGGI
+46 NIHKKDELKKRLENGEQIVA
-61 IKSSGRQVKVYKL
+61 SNRAVKVYKL
-74 KVDGGMTEKEMFDLA
+74 KVDKEMTEDDRLKLAKEYDALT
-89 QSLHKS
+89 
-95 GEKEISIKEAEDKL
+95 IEAA
-109 KEKKL
+109 EKKL
-114 LDKDGILSEKS
+114 KDEKKFDKEIPSEKS
-125 KLFYDGKLVDEISLK
+125 KFIYSGKAIDVIDKNSIK
-140 KGDDPELAK
+140 DFK
-149 LTEEN
+149 LEN
-154 ITIKDL
+154 LDKEHIFVKDL
-160 EEGYYLIKETDE
+160 EDGYYLIKETDE
-172 SKKIANKAIN
+172 SKKIPDAKLN
-182 TFVVHISD
+182 TFVVKLFKDSVND
-190 KTVKDVNGKKVYRIE
+190 KNTLVLDAKVNKEVPNKKY
-205 AKETMPTPTDSL
+205 L

-275 WNSGEIV
+275 WNGGEIV

-315 KPGESDTVENKS
+315 KPGESDVVENKS

-340 TLDGAVFELYKKDGK
+340 TLDGAIFELYKKDGK

-364 GYEVDPNG
+364 GYEVDPNS

-396 KEVKAPKGYK
+396 KEVKAPEGYK

-422 DKDGKVRV
+422 DKDGKVKILV
-430 IPVENTPESETPP
+430 VENTPESETPP

-587 IIMAVVGLIFLFM
+587 IIMAVVGLILLFM